1 MARSPDSQK
10 TSLDLLQREDL
21 LLKDLFE
28 QIIQTRESTVDTRYD
43 YGNSAKQIIRHVAIR
58 QASAMDVGTVTS
70 RVPALEAIG
79 SRMLERGVASRRI
92 FDQVGD
98 MSRGI
103 QGMYLNQGQDFDG
116 PLTML
121 INAVSFEIDWEL
133 SEAIPLIRA
142 SLRLRDAVQR
152 LKSARFIERHAL
164 TRLPPSGTRWFEHSP
179 VVSRVLTMYDHLR
192 DHPRASRDDSGA

>member
-1 MARSPDSQK
+1 MARSSESQK

-70 RVPALEAIG
+70 RVPALEAVG
-79 SRMLERGVASRRI
+79 TRMLERGVASRRI

-116 PLTML
+116 PLRML
-121 INAVSFEIDWEL
+121 INAVSLEIDWEL
-133 SEAIPLIRA
+133 SEAIPLIRG
-142 SLRLRDAVQR
+142 SLPPRDAVQR
-152 LKSARFIERHAL
+152 LKSARLIERHAP
-164 TRLPPSGTRWFEHSP
+164 TRLHPSGTRWFEYSP

-192 DHPRASRDDSGA
+192 DHPRASRDDSIA